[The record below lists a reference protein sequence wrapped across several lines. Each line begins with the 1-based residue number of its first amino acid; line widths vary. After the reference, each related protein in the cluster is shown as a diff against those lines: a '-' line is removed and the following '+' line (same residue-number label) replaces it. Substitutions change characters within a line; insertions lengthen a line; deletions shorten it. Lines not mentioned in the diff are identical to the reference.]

1 MKNRILEQVRVMVSE
16 GPDTSPSA
24 NVRSYIVMK
33 AESEIAFAL
42 AEKWWKGKKVPSYIK
57 IHKFGMDDVEEFVS
71 LYNRCFLASPDPFCP
86 LTIEQA
92 KQLDPEGIFVAKL
105 WDTLA
110 GFIACFVERQSD
122 SIYGEITGIGVLPS
136 RRRKGVAT
144 ALIKKASE
152 YFLDSGVNE
161 VYCEVYEGNI
171 PSQMLIQAYGF
182 VEVGRRDIP
191 MQTGDN
197 IESSSTTE
205 LPGGKIMRRLG
216 LRPRTGCEN
225 CRDI

>member
-1 MKNRILEQVRVMVSE
+1 MTSE
-16 GPDTSPSA
+16 GPEASTSTT
-24 NVRSYIVMK
+24 VRSYLVMK
-33 AESEIAFAL
+33 AESETALKL
-42 AEKWWKGKKVPSYIK
+42 AEEWWGDKEVPNYIK
-57 IHKFGMDDVEEFVS
+57 IHQFDKRDVEEFVT

-86 LTIEQA
+86 LTVDQA

-105 WDTLA
+105 WGTLS
-110 GFIACFVERQSD
+110 GFIACFVEKQKD

-144 ALIKKASE
+144 ALIKRASK
-152 YFLDSGVNE
+152 YFLDSGVDE
-161 VYCEVYEGNI
+161 VYCEVYEENI

-182 VEVGRRDIP
+182 VEVGRREIP
-191 MQTGDN
+191 IQAGTST
-197 IESSSTTE
+197 EPPTSSE

-216 LRPRTGCEN
+216 LRPRTGCET